1 MRVAALYD
9 VHGMPWALDAVL
21 AEVDADAIVV
31 GGDFIYGPY
40 PEVTLERVRRLD
52 ASVVRGNC
60 ESRPSDW
67 DRERLSTEQLE
78 WAAALPLAVEL
89 DGVVYCHASPA
100 DDMPVTTAVTEDR
113 IVAETFQGVSGTV
126 VIGHTHHQFDRT
138 VGDVRI
144 VNAGAVGMPYEGEVA
159 AFWTLV
165 VDGEP
170 RPMRTPID
178 IERAVREIRASGWPT
193 GEEFIAENLL
203 VAVGREEAIAAL
215 ESRR

>member
-21 AEVDADAIVV
+21 AEVDADAIVI

-67 DRERLSTEQLE
+67 DRERLSTVQLE

-89 DGVVYCHASPA
+89 DGVVYCHATPA

-113 IVAETFQGVSGTV
+113 IVAERPACEQ
-126 VIGHTHHQFDRT
+126 
-138 VGDVRI
+138 
-144 VNAGAVGMPYEGEVA
+144 
-159 AFWTLV
+159 
-165 VDGEP
+165 EP
-170 RPMRTPID
+170 
-178 IERAVREIRASGWPT
+178 
-193 GEEFIAENLL
+193 
-203 VAVGREEAIAAL
+203 
-215 ESRR
+215 SRST